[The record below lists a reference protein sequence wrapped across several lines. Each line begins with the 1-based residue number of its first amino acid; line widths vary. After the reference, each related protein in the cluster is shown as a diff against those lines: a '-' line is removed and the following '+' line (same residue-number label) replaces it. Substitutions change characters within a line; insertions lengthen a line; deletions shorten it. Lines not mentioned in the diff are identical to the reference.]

1 MILLMSHPPSHASG
15 INPLDPSSLRAFYRC
30 EGVTLFVE
38 DELRLD
44 AETVGALQG
53 RLLKLA
59 EDEEYTISLVGPETA
74 NFEEMFG
81 GGQLVVFVVVSP
93 MPPSVDRWTVA
104 SMERYLGQTLSDAEA
119 IDASELT
126 ERMAWARTKFAI
138 IAKGTGAQDL
148 VDRLLDR
155 GAHPV
160 ALERVRSAED
170 IPGALDRVLAQFRTI
185 PSSDGS
191 PLGLQSPRRPTDAQ
205 VSDLLKRLRGPG
217 PSPTR
222 SASPPSPSP
231 SAMARTVKNLG
242 FASPAPTESRIKVR
256 ANAPRVVPST
266 TEGDAVFVMRPY
278 QYALFQ
284 PWTGERVGLVTDA
297 LTGATLP
304 FEIPEAKPP
313 PRDAFTD
320 FQETRAAAG
329 VGELCRHFAERRHC
343 LMRGWFDNQFFMTN
357 AYGYFEELVEA
368 NKVPPKTDF
377 FCRDDHLVRYLGV
390 VLMDLVARIVG
401 APLTTMGL
409 GELRIARSGQ
419 GYGAG
424 FDRSPFADVSLVM
437 HLGPKATPHRVTLAQ
452 RTSGGGLDE
461 TNLTIYA
468 GDAFLVAGTEVI
480 HAAKAHD
487 PSEEHVWLVLPYTFV
502 RR

>member
-1 MILLMSHPPSHASG
+1 
-15 INPLDPSSLRAFYRC
+15 
-30 EGVTLFVE
+30 
-38 DELRLD
+38 
-44 AETVGALQG
+44 
-53 RLLKLA
+53 
-59 EDEEYTISLVGPETA
+59 
-74 NFEEMFG
+74 
-81 GGQLVVFVVVSP
+81 
-93 MPPSVDRWTVA
+93 
-104 SMERYLGQTLSDAEA
+104 
-119 IDASELT
+119 
-126 ERMAWARTKFAI
+126 
-138 IAKGTGAQDL
+138 
-148 VDRLLDR
+148 
-155 GAHPV
+155 
-160 ALERVRSAED
+160 
-170 IPGALDRVLAQFRTI
+170 
-185 PSSDGS
+185 
-191 PLGLQSPRRPTDAQ
+191 
-205 VSDLLKRLRGPG
+205 
-217 PSPTR
+217 
-222 SASPPSPSP
+222 
-231 SAMARTVKNLG
+231 
-242 FASPAPTESRIKVR
+242 
-256 ANAPRVVPST
+256 
-266 TEGDAVFVMRPY
+266 
-278 QYALFQ
+278 
-284 PWTGERVGLVTDA
+284 
-297 LTGATLP
+297 
-304 FEIPEAKPP
+304 
-313 PRDAFTD
+313 
-320 FQETRAAAG
+320 
-329 VGELCRHFAERRHC
+329 
-343 LMRGWFDNQFFMTN
+343 MRGWFDNQFFMTN